1 MTRDEAVLH
10 IVQELSDY
18 RLSWEAEMLSRG
30 VDPDEVALNVEREN
44 LLDYE
49 ALSRVFDAE
58 ELQLAVERAG

>member
-1 MTRDEAVLH
+1 MTRAEAILH

-18 RLSWEAEMLSRG
+18 RLSWEAEMVSRG
-30 VDPDEVALNVEREN
+30 VDPDEVARSIEREN

-58 ELQLAVERAG
+58 ELQLAIDRVG